1 MCADSHSR
9 FTKEQEDDILTGM
22 SGSTI
27 EAMDL
32 QCGKGNHRVLRE
44 NYLDSRAEAFK
55 QSATTESDIF
65 GTEQIAA
72 FYITISP
79 QDWTR
84 MLPEHHSNFPSRLPK
99 PPLDKSFEYARGSV
113 GYANRIYRDVG
124 VSFKG
129 NSSLRGSRHILK
141 KPFLL
146 DFGHFVE
153 EQTCWGHR
161 KLNFSNGFKDPS
173 LMREKL
179 AYDLF
184 QKAGVP
190 APRAGYAKLY
200 LTVEGRYCQEYLGL
214 YTVVEHIDE
223 HFLIDRF
230 GNSDGLLV
238 EIDHLPDLVYL
249 GADWEHYSR
258 NFELRSARETSDTAR
273 LIQLV
278 RFLHNSD
285 DEKFAQIISELLN
298 VDSFLRFLA
307 VNVVLANL
315 DSYLGTGHNYFLYQ
329 NTESGRYEMIP
340 LDLNEAFGNF
350 RMGNAQQMLDLDIH
364 SPIAGRK
371 VLVDRLLNIGTHRVQ
386 YVQHLTSLMETHFRV
401 EAMHQQIDCLHS
413 LICDAVVAD
422 KHKLYSTILF
432 EESIHKNV
440 TPKHQPP
447 LPQPSDQK
455 ERRDQRRH
463 RAPPM
468 LEEIIGL
475 EPFVTKRVESIKAQ
489 LGGDRRG
496 YIINQAMKRPVG
508 KA

>member
-1 MCADSHSR
+1 MSADPHSR
-9 FTKEQEDDILTGM
+9 FTKEQGGDILTGM
-22 SGSTI
+22 SGSI
-27 EAMDL
+27 IKAMDF
-32 QCGKGNHRVLRE
+32 QCGEGKHRTLRE
-44 NYLDSRAEAFK
+44 NYLDSRAEVSE
-55 QSATTESDIF
+55 QSANTESGIF
-65 GTEQIAA
+65 DTEKIAA

-79 QDWTR
+79 EDWAK
-84 MLPEHHSNFPSRLPK
+84 MQPEHQNASRSRQPK
-99 PPLDKSFEYARGSV
+99 PPVERRFEYTRGSV
-113 GYANRIYRDVG
+113 SYANRIYHNVG
-124 VSFKG
+124 IRFKG
-129 NSSLRGSRHILK
+129 NSSLRGSRNILK

-146 DFGHFVE
+146 DFGHFVKD
-153 EQTCWGHR
+153 QTCCGHR

-173 LMREKL
+173 LMREKI

-230 GNSDGLLV
+230 GNGNGLLI

-249 GADWEHYSR
+249 GAEWEHYSR
-258 NFELRSARETSDTAR
+258 NFELRSAREISDTDG
-273 LIQLV
+273 LIQFV

-285 DEKFAQIISELLN
+285 DGQFAQMIADLMN
-298 VDSFLRFLA
+298 VNSFLRFLA
-307 VNVVLANL
+307 VNVVLANV

-364 SPIAGRK
+364 RPTAGRK
-371 VLVDRLLNIGTHRVQ
+371 VLVDRLLNIRIYKAQ
-386 YVQHLTSLMETHFRV
+386 YIQCLTDLIETNFRV
-401 EAMHQQIDCLHS
+401 EAIYEQIDHLYG
-413 LICDAVVAD
+413 LIRDAVVAD

-440 TPKHQPP
+440 TLEHQPP
-447 LPQPSDQK
+447 LPQPGNQGEHK
-455 ERRDQRRH
+455 DQRRH
-463 RAPPM
+463 RPPPM
-468 LEEIIGL
+468 QVIGL
-475 EPFVTKRVESIKAQ
+475 KPFVTKRIESIEAQ
-489 LGGDRRG
+489 LRDDRRG
-496 YIINQAMKRPVG
+496 YIIHQGMKRPGG